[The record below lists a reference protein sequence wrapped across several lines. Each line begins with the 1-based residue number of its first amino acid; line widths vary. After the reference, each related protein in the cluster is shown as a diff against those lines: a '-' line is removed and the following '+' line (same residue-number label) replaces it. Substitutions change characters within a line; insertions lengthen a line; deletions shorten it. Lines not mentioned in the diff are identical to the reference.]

1 MSLQQQDLRFDGDT
15 FDQELDGERLGAQL
29 QRVKLAMASG
39 EWFTLAQL
47 ASAARCSEASAS
59 ARIRDLRKE
68 RNGGWTIQRE
78 RIEGGLYRYRRVFEV
93 AQ

>member
-1 MSLQQQDLRFDGDT
+1 MSLGQQDLRFDGET
-15 FDQELDGERLGAQL
+15 YEPELDGERLGAQL

-39 EWFTLAQL
+39 EWFTLAKL
-47 ASAARCSEASAS
+47 ASIARCSEASAS

-68 RNGGWTIQRE
+68 KFGSWNIE
-78 RIEGGLYRYRRVFEV
+78 RRRVVGGLHEYRRVFEV